1 MNYIIYF
8 LLNTYF
14 DVTGISWSDD
24 LSYLYLTLQWIVF
37 MLSLMYLNKCRKFN
51 LYHNRFQILFLQLLK
66 THTEKMNKVFINK
79 LQ

>member
-8 LLNTYF
+8 SLNTYS

-24 LSYLYLTLQWIVF
+24 LSCLDLMLQWIVF
-37 MLSLMYLNKCRKFN
+37 MLSLMYLNKPRKFN

>member
-8 LLNTYF
+8 LLNKYF
-14 DVTGISWSDD
+14 DITGISWSND
-24 LSYLYLTLQWIVF
+24 LSYLYLTLQWIEF
-37 MLSLMYLNKCRKFN
+37 MLSLMYLNKSRKFN